1 MRLGSGRKAFQARG
15 ESRGTKGWALAK
27 AHRAAPLGRVRTGK
41 RTPPWTAETESVHLW
56 RGGPSLGELRRRE
69 RHWETEPLE
78 SQPRDGAAQEAS
90 LSNPDPLDC
99 LKIPCLGQKSPP
111 RQLRHSLIS
120 PFLRWVQPSVRGF
133 PQCGPISLPHPTCAA
148 TRSHRKLSQVG
159 CDLKP
164 SCDRAAQ
171 RERMRG
177 GSALAVPWLLLL
189 AVPGSRGQDEK
200 PTFAPLFTRKPFIV
214 AWNAPTQDCRPR
226 FKVQLDFSL
235 FDLQASPNEGFVD
248 QNLTIFY
255 KERLGRYPYYDEQQV
270 AVNGGVPQNSS
281 LTDHLD
287 RLQEGIRK
295 YIRSE
300 AKEGLAVIDWEEWRP
315 IWIRNWQN
323 KDVYRKNSRQLVLL
337 RHPSWQEDLVNKEAQ
352 YEFESSAQKFMLL
365 TLQHAKSY
373 RPKQLWGYYL
383 FPDCYNHDYSKNPDS
398 YTGRCPDVEETRN
411 DRLAWLW
418 KESTALYPSI
428 YLDQILASSEN
439 GRKFVRSRV
448 MEALRI
454 SHQHHDGYSLPVFV
468 YTRPTYSRKL
478 DVLSRTDLVS
488 TIGESAALGAAGAIF
503 WGDADYTKSQ
513 STCQTIKAYLEEE
526 LGHYIINV
534 TTAAQRCSQA
544 LCQGRGRCR
553 RRDSTAN
560 VFLHLNPLSFQIR
573 RRGEADRQQPL
584 LRAEGELSA
593 TDTAYL
599 RTHFRCQCYQGWH
612 GDECERQLST
622 HNSAACPA
630 CATLGLL
637 VLGFLARLD

>member
-1 MRLGSGRKAFQARG
+1 M
-15 ESRGTKGWALAK
+15 
-27 AHRAAPLGRVRTGK
+27 
-41 RTPPWTAETESVHLW
+41 
-56 RGGPSLGELRRRE
+56 
-69 RHWETEPLE
+69 
-78 SQPRDGAAQEAS
+78 
-90 LSNPDPLDC
+90 
-99 LKIPCLGQKSPP
+99 
-111 RQLRHSLIS
+111 
-120 PFLRWVQPSVRGF
+120 
-133 PQCGPISLPHPTCAA
+133 
-148 TRSHRKLSQVG
+148 
-159 CDLKP
+159 
-164 SCDRAAQ
+164 
-171 RERMRG
+171 
-177 GSALAVPWLLLL
+177 LAVPWLLVL
-189 AVPGSRGQDEK
+189 AVTGGRGQDEK
-200 PTFAPLFTRKPFIV
+200 PAFAPLFTRKPFIV

-255 KERLGRYPYYDEQQV
+255 KERLGLYPYYDEQQV

-281 LTDHLD
+281 LREHLD

-323 KDVYRKNSRQLVLL
+323 KDIYRKNSRQLVLSQ
-337 RHPSWQEDLVNKEAQ
+337 HPNWQEDMVNKEAQ
-352 YEFESSAQKFMLL
+352 YEFESSARSFMLH

-411 DRLAWLW
+411 DRLSWLW

-428 YLDQILASSEN
+428 YLDQVLASSVN

-478 DVLSRTDLVS
+478 DVLSRMDLVS

-513 STCQTIKAYLEEE
+513 STCRTIKAYLEEE

-544 LCQGRGRCR
+544 LCQGWGRCL

-573 RRGEADRQQPL
+573 RRGEADGQQPM
-584 LRAEGELSA
+584 LRVEGELSA
-593 TDTAYL
+593 ADTAYL

-612 GDECERQLST
+612 GDACEWQLST
-622 HNSAACPA
+622 HNRGACPT
-630 CATLGLL
+630 CAILGLL
-637 VLGFLARLD
+637 ALGLLAHLD

>member
-1 MRLGSGRKAFQARG
+1 
-15 ESRGTKGWALAK
+15 
-27 AHRAAPLGRVRTGK
+27 
-41 RTPPWTAETESVHLW
+41 
-56 RGGPSLGELRRRE
+56 
-69 RHWETEPLE
+69 
-78 SQPRDGAAQEAS
+78 
-90 LSNPDPLDC
+90 
-99 LKIPCLGQKSPP
+99 
-111 RQLRHSLIS
+111 
-120 PFLRWVQPSVRGF
+120 
-133 PQCGPISLPHPTCAA
+133 
-148 TRSHRKLSQVG
+148 
-159 CDLKP
+159 
-164 SCDRAAQ
+164 
-171 RERMRG
+171 MRG
-177 GSALAVPWLLLL
+177 GSVLAVPWLLVL
-189 AVPGSRGQDEK
+189 AVTGGCGQDEK
-200 PTFAPLFTRKPFIV
+200 PAFAPLFTRKPFIV

-255 KERLGRYPYYDEQQV
+255 KERLGLYPYYDEQQV

-281 LTDHLD
+281 LQEHLD
-287 RLQEGIRK
+287 HLQEGIRK

-323 KDVYRKNSRQLVLL
+323 KDIYRKNSRQLVLSQ
-337 RHPSWQEDLVNKEAQ
+337 HPNWQEDMVNKEAQ
-352 YEFESSAQKFMLL
+352 YEFESSARRFMLH

-411 DRLAWLW
+411 DRLSWLW

-428 YLDQILASSEN
+428 YLDQVLASSVN

-478 DVLSRTDLVS
+478 DVLSRMDLVS

-513 STCQTIKAYLEEE
+513 STCRTIKAYLEEE

-544 LCQGRGRCR
+544 LCQGWGRCL

-573 RRGEADRQQPL
+573 RRGEADGQQPM
-584 LRAEGELSA
+584 LRVEGELSA
-593 TDTAYL
+593 ADTAYL
-599 RTHFRCQCYQGWH
+599 RTHFRCQCYQGWR
-612 GDECERQLST
+612 GDACEWQLST
-622 HNSAACPA
+622 HNSGACPT
-630 CATLGLL
+630 CAILGLL
-637 VLGFLARLD
+637 ALGLLAHLD

>member
-1 MRLGSGRKAFQARG
+1 
-15 ESRGTKGWALAK
+15 
-27 AHRAAPLGRVRTGK
+27 
-41 RTPPWTAETESVHLW
+41 
-56 RGGPSLGELRRRE
+56 
-69 RHWETEPLE
+69 
-78 SQPRDGAAQEAS
+78 
-90 LSNPDPLDC
+90 
-99 LKIPCLGQKSPP
+99 
-111 RQLRHSLIS
+111 
-120 PFLRWVQPSVRGF
+120 
-133 PQCGPISLPHPTCAA
+133 
-148 TRSHRKLSQVG
+148 
-159 CDLKP
+159 
-164 SCDRAAQ
+164 
-171 RERMRG
+171 MRG
-177 GSALAVPWLLLL
+177 GSTLAVPWLLLL
-189 AVPGSRGQDEK
+189 AVTSSRGQDEK
-200 PTFAPLFTRKPFIV
+200 PTFAPLFTQKPFIV

-323 KDVYRKNSRQLVLL
+323 KDIYRKNSRQLVLL

-352 YEFESSAQKFMLL
+352 YEFESSAQEFMLL

-428 YLDQILASSEN
+428 YLDQVLASSEN

-526 LGHYIINV
+526 LGHYIVNV

>member
-1 MRLGSGRKAFQARG
+1 
-15 ESRGTKGWALAK
+15 
-27 AHRAAPLGRVRTGK
+27 
-41 RTPPWTAETESVHLW
+41 
-56 RGGPSLGELRRRE
+56 
-69 RHWETEPLE
+69 
-78 SQPRDGAAQEAS
+78 
-90 LSNPDPLDC
+90 
-99 LKIPCLGQKSPP
+99 
-111 RQLRHSLIS
+111 
-120 PFLRWVQPSVRGF
+120 
-133 PQCGPISLPHPTCAA
+133 
-148 TRSHRKLSQVG
+148 
-159 CDLKP
+159 
-164 SCDRAAQ
+164 
-171 RERMRG
+171 MRG
-177 GSALAVPWLLLL
+177 GSVLAVPWLLVL
-189 AVPGSRGQDEK
+189 AVTGGRGQDEK
-200 PTFAPLFTRKPFIV
+200 PAFAPLFTRKPFIV

-255 KERLGRYPYYDEQQV
+255 KERLGLYPYYDEQQV

-281 LTDHLD
+281 LREHLD

-300 AKEGLAVIDWEEWRP
+300 TKEGLAVIDWEEWRP

-323 KDVYRKNSRQLVLL
+323 KDIYRKNSRQLVLL
-337 RHPSWQEDLVNKEAQ
+337 QHPNWQEDMVNKEAQ
-352 YEFESSAQKFMLL
+352 YEFESSARRFMLH

-411 DRLAWLW
+411 DRLSWLW

-428 YLDQILASSEN
+428 YLDQVLASSVN

-478 DVLSRTDLVS
+478 DVLSRMDLVS

-513 STCQTIKAYLEEE
+513 STCRTIKAYLEEE

-544 LCQGRGRCR
+544 LCQGWGRCL

-573 RRGEADRQQPL
+573 RRGEADGQQPM
-584 LRAEGELSA
+584 LRVEGELSA
-593 TDTAYL
+593 ADITYL
-599 RTHFRCQCYQGWH
+599 RTHFRCQCYQGWR
-612 GDECERQLST
+612 GDACERQLST
-622 HNSAACPA
+622 QNSGACPT
-630 CATLGLL
+630 CAILGLL
-637 VLGFLARLD
+637 ALGFLAHLD